1 MIQNRHAYCG
11 VARSH
16 WTQGMWRFE
25 RSREKRYITACRQ
38 FTQVSKFRRCQTSEV
53 WIRDGDKITK
63 SRSSEVS
70 IHRKALYTT
79 FRKPEVLFPRIV
91 ITPTYRSLESPKSR
105 TVREVSLLR
114 IFFLRCPSFT
124 DVDFLLT
131 NERHKANDHW
141 NLVQADYSQ
150 LIAASQ
156 MSKIIS
162 RTLTLTSVIPSNF
175 RSRRW
180 MYIKACLVIRMYN
193 TYTSSIKFDSIRI
206 PVSRDITNLKK
217 INHVRDVKNIIL

>member
-1 MIQNRHAYCG
+1 MKQKFWKKNLKKKFWKKNLKQKFWKKNVGKKILKKRFDKKILKKWITKQKFSEPKFIATFFHTIFIATHYFFLASPSTKQGERQGKRRWYMIQNRHAYCG

-63 SRSSEVS
+63 SCSSEVS

-114 IFFLRCPSFT
+114 IFIPPMPIVYRRRFLAYQR
-124 DVDFLLT
+124 
-131 NERHKANDHW
+131 
-141 NLVQADYSQ
+141 
-150 LIAASQ
+150 AA
-156 MSKIIS
+156 
-162 RTLTLTSVIPSNF
+162 
-175 RSRRW
+175 
-180 MYIKACLVIRMYN
+180 
-193 TYTSSIKFDSIRI
+193 
-206 PVSRDITNLKK
+206 
-217 INHVRDVKNIIL
+217 